1 MFRPI
6 HNFIPSPNFI
16 MYKSAVNFIAIV
28 AMSIPSIISIAPAAQ
43 ALPEAQILQKLQEI
57 PVFTITNGKGGI
69 FKENVGTGADAKV
82 FTRVF
87 IGMKDAQTFLQS
99 FRKSKFKEAKVA
111 QITTIPLSAIYKLQ
125 LSAKEKKDNMSFVFF
140 PTEPQLKNALGILK
154 KPYQPNAVYPV
165 PLFLV
170 AIEQKG
176 QYVTIQKNK
185 LTPLFF
191 EKEDAQRWLDTVKKQ
206 DPKLVAKAE
215 IKVNYLQNILEDLHG
230 RTYPGQE
237 QLVLVPSRENQ
248 DIVRKIQ
255 ATQNKTATPPT
266 ATPPKK

>member
-1 MFRPI
+1 
-6 HNFIPSPNFI
+6 
-16 MYKSAVNFIAIV
+16 MYKSALNLIAIA
-28 AMSIPSIISIAPAAQ
+28 AMSVPSVISFVPVAQ
-43 ALPEAQILQKLQEI
+43 ALPEAQVLQKLQEI

-69 FKENVGTGADAKV
+69 YKENVGTGAKAKV

-87 IGMKDAQTFLQS
+87 IGIKDAQAFLQS
-99 FRKSKFKEAKVA
+99 FRNSKFKEAKLA
-111 QITTIPLSAIYKLQ
+111 QITPVPLSAIYKLQ
-125 LSAKEKKDNMSFVFF
+125 IAAKEKKDNMSFVFF
-140 PTEPQLKNALGILK
+140 PTEPQLKNALSILK
-154 KPYQPNAVYPV
+154 KQYQPNAVYPV
-165 PLFLV
+165 PLFMV
-170 AIEQKG
+170 AIKQKD
-176 QYVTIQKNK
+176 QYVTIQRNK

-191 EKEDAQRWLDTVKKQ
+191 EREDAQRWLDTVKKQ

-255 ATQNKTATPPT
+255 ASQNKTAQPP
-266 ATPPKK
+266 ASTPPKK

>member
-1 MFRPI
+1 
-6 HNFIPSPNFI
+6 
-16 MYKSAVNFIAIV
+16 MYKSALNLIATIAITV
-28 AMSIPSIISIAPAAQ
+28 PSIISIAPPAQ
-43 ALPEAQILQKLQEI
+43 ALPEAQVLQKLQEI

-69 FKENVGTGADAKV
+69 FKENVGTGAKAKV

-87 IGMKDAQTFLQS
+87 IGIKDAQTFLKS
-99 FRKSKFKEAKVA
+99 FQKSKFKEAKTA

-125 LSAKEKKDNMSFVFF
+125 IAAKEKNDNMSFVFF
-140 PTEPQLKNALGILK
+140 PTEPQLKNALSILK
-154 KPYQPNAVYPV
+154 KPYQPSAVYPV
-165 PLFLV
+165 PLFMV

-191 EKEDAQRWLDTVKKQ
+191 EREDAQRWLDTVKKQ

-215 IKVNYLQNILEDLHG
+215 IKVNYLQNILEDFHG

-237 QLVLVPSRENQ
+237 QLVLVTSRENQ
-248 DIVRKIQ
+248 EIVRKIQ
-255 ATQNKTATPPT
+255 AAQPKPT
-266 ATPPKK
+266 KSPVPNAPKP

>member
-1 MFRPI
+1 MI
-6 HNFIPSPNFI
+6 
-16 MYKSAVNFIAIV
+16 YKSVLSFIALV
-28 AMSIPSIISIAPAAQ
+28 AMSVPSIITIAPSAE

-69 FKENVGTGADAKV
+69 FKENVGTGAKAKV

-87 IGMKDAQTFLQS
+87 IGKKDAETFLQS
-99 FRKSKFKEAKVA
+99 FRNSKFKEAKLA
-111 QITTIPLSAIYKLQ
+111 QITPIPLSAIYKLQ
-125 LSAKEKKDNMSFVFF
+125 LAAKEKNDNMSFVFF
-140 PTEPQLKNALGILK
+140 PTEPQLKNALAILK

-165 PLFLV
+165 PLFMV

-176 QYVTIQKNK
+176 QYVTIQRNK

-191 EKEDAQRWLDTVKKQ
+191 EKEDAQRWLDTVKKK

-230 RTYPGQE
+230 RNYPGQE
-237 QLVLVPSRENQ
+237 QLVLVSSRENQ
-248 DIVRKIQ
+248 EIVRKIQ
-255 ATQNKTATPPT
+255 STQNKTTKSPAAT
-266 ATPPKK
+266 APKK